1 MTSALVAA
9 LVSGGVSLVISV
21 VVAANARRLQAASL
35 NAEAENARAAQ
46 EASLRA
52 QEARLRTELRTE
64 FMAEEAIRLL
74 LDHEDW
80 TLRSFE
86 EIKRRIRGFSD
97 DELRQLLVRAGAVA
111 FERTRGGDELWG
123 LRERN
128 RARL

>member
-9 LVSGGVSLVISV
+9 LVSGGVSLAISV

-52 QEARLRTELRTE
+52 QEARLRTELLTE

-74 LDHEDW
+74 LEHEDW